1 MTAHDVDPK
10 YGLPLWW
17 AVVRHF
23 SKYPPLVQ
31 APQTLPA
38 LSAQAGNKPLIS
50 RVWHGWAEPSRAD
63 AFERFLRERAL
74 PGIQAKVLPGFH
86 GIQLSRRPDGEEV
99 EFITEMWFD
108 DLEAVKRYAGEDYTR
123 STLPPEEAA
132 LLSRYESR
140 VRHYEIR
147 IAR

>member
-1 MTAHDVDPK
+1 MIAHDVDPK

-17 AVVRHF
+17 EVVRYF
-23 SKYPPLVQ
+23 SKHPPLVHAHQ
-31 APQTLPA
+31 ALPA
-38 LSAQAGNKPLIS
+38 PRPAGDKALIS
-50 RVWHGWAEPSRAD
+50 RVWHGWADPSRAD

-74 PGIQAKVLPGFH
+74 PAIQAQGLPGFK
-86 GIQLSRRPDGEEV
+86 GIQLSRRRDGDEV

-108 DLEAVKRYAGEDYTR
+108 DLDSVKRYAGEDYTR

-132 LLSRYESR
+132 LLSHYDSR

-147 IAR
+147 IGR

>member
-1 MTAHDVDPK
+1 MNIQDVDPK

-17 AVVRHF
+17 QIVHHF
-23 SKYPPLVQ
+23 SSYPPLLQ
-31 APQTLPA
+31 APQLPA
-38 LSAQAGNKPLIS
+38 PRQAGTQSRIS
-50 RVWHGWAEPSRAD
+50 RVWHGWAAPAEAD
-63 AFERFLRERAL
+63 AFEGFLRERAL
-74 PGIQAKVLPGFH
+74 PDIQAKALAGFR

-132 LLSRYESR
+132 LLNRYDSR
-140 VRHYEIR
+140 VRHYEVR
-147 IAR
+147 VAR